1 MGMPN
6 LQRDPVLHQE
16 TNLDVHQIQVF
27 LHLLIGANAGDHFLP
42 QLGHLLLFLKVQSA
56 LLQEVDKL
64 AHH

>member
-1 MGMPN
+1 MVVTD
-6 LQRDPVLHQE
+6 LQRDSVLHQE
-16 TNLDVHQIQVF
+16 TDLYVHQIQVF

-42 QLGHLLLFLKVQSA
+42 QLGHLLLFLKVQRA